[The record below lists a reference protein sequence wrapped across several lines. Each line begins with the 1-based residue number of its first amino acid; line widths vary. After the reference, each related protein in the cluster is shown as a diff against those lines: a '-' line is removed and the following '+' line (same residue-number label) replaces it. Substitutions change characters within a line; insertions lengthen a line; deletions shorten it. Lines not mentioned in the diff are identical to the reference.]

1 MGTLTTILKLQRPTF
16 LISDLRCA
24 SDHETDDACA
34 YQVAWSINPHM
45 RVGSVDLS
53 RACAQQGVLRH
64 VLGELGAR
72 LVEVPF
78 VHGAFDSVFAKDNA
92 VLTSTRT
99 RRRALLGTPLHAERQ
114 REQRARARA
123 LQQLGFEVVGPTP
136 LPLEGG
142 DVVMLPHGHGALLGH
157 GFRSSRRVARTLE
170 SFLGAE
176 VLPLELVDPH
186 LYHLDTALAVLGDG
200 TALVCEEAFRP
211 TSLALLRDHPAIH
224 RWLRVPRGEA
234 LRFGCNLVEVG
245 NAVVINRAARW
256 THAALELLGHQPVG
270 IELDQ
275 FHRAGGS
282 AACLVAQVHEL
293 DEVSISLAERPG
305 VQSASPT

>member
-1 MGTLTTILKLQRPTF
+1 MGTLSTISKLPRPTF
-16 LISDLRCA
+16 LISDLQCA
-24 SDHETDDACA
+24 SVHAPDDACG

-53 RACAQQGVLRH
+53 RASAQQALMRH

-72 LVEVPF
+72 LIDVPF

-92 VLTSTRT
+92 LLTRT
-99 RRRALLGTPLHAERQ
+99 RGTLRALLGTPLHAERQ
-114 REQRARARA
+114 REQLSRART
-123 LQQLGFEVVGPTP
+123 LEQLGFEVVRSTA

-186 LYHLDTALAVLGDG
+186 LYHLDTALAVLADG

-211 TSLALLRDHPAIH
+211 TSLAVLRDHPAIH

-282 AACLVAQVHEL
+282 AACLVAQVHDL
-293 DEVSISLAERPG
+293 DQVSILVGESPG
-305 VQSASPT
+305 RLSAAPT